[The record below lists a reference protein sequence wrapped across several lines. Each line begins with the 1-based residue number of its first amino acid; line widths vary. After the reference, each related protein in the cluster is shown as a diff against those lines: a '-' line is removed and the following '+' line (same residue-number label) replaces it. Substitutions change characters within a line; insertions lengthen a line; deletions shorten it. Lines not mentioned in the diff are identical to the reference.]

1 MSEEE
6 LDKLWR
12 QVERAGM
19 VEYLNHNTMIVLDS
33 VFGKMKSEIINLQE
47 ENDQLSAESILIM

>member
-6 LDKLWR
+6 LDKLWIKI
-12 QVERAGM
+12 ERVGM
-19 VEYLNHNTMIVLDS
+19 VEHLDYNTMIVLDS
-33 VFGKMKSEIINLQE
+33 VFEKMKSEIINLQE